1 MDGVMMRRHKG
12 EFYDARQQG
21 LDRRQLLADSAQR
34 SVDRQQAL
42 CDSRQADLTERWS
55 HEAIARA
62 VSDPADG
69 TGQAAL
75 RRMALDLAEDQ
86 RCHDSRQALIDQTQA
101 ATDAF
106 QCLIDAS
113 QAALDATILA
123 AQPKH
128 AVASHVGRPPVLR
141 WRRRSR
147 ARNIRGLADE
157 CI

>member
-1 MDGVMMRRHKG
+1 MMRRHKG

-123 AQPKH
+123 ATEAQE
-128 AVASHVGRPPVLR
+128 AYRRGTRQRASVG
-141 WRRRSR
+141 RRRSR